1 MPRTEG
7 TIVDLNQQH
16 SPDIIQGHLKKIVET
31 YDLEWRVVHE
41 LVQNAIDA
49 IQTNSKITEGQV
61 DLILDIDN
69 DEVTVTDNG
78 TGFIKDTKLL
88 CPNGT
93 GAEKRLSSRSPA
105 KGYQGVGLKAV
116 MYSTTLFE
124 IESETENLRWTFL
137 AENLASYIAS
147 EENNVPKYE
156 IDDTKPRRKDKTFT
170 TIKAR
175 FPNNTLSM
183 FLSGLNRFFNEDS
196 VRWQDLYREEKE
208 HQQADPIDKY
218 LEHFFSW
225 YFRTYSY
232 VGCVNTLLSIPVKN
246 TSTNELEGVKPV
258 KIRLQLKSQ
267 AQFAEI
273 DGDIGDW
280 LQNIGAEEF
289 EIEIPNSAWDYAEI
303 VTANQSRKKE
313 YNITPEVVSVKP
325 NHPDWDTL
333 KATFRNKFLD
343 LKLTPNNNENNYRER
358 YADIIA
364 LLERPYSSVKAEDFQ
379 DVLEKV
385 TGIYLA
391 IGRTSYLEQLGI
403 TNHGFRIIASN
414 GTPTDHSLSVTS
426 TSSTWYQET
435 IHMII
440 NVDVNLNVGKRHLI
454 SPRFVGRI
462 NDFYKACYPVLVN
475 ISKLFVE
482 RDTTWSTEDPLPN
495 VVELKKLRREKI
507 PFRRFP
513 DDENTLIGLF
523 STALSRLHE
532 DFSVYGYFGKGRY
545 DGKFCWDKNEPRSD
559 NDLLTLEFKVQLEN
573 LVNEFD
579 LAIHDKEFRD
589 VDLIVVWDRTLNNN
603 SDWKVKGISPD
614 TRNALEQ
621 RGVPTNIVKHVLENQ
636 YGEIC
641 SLICVADLLKQFP
654 FLNDETDDLEV
665 FISQLD

>member
-1 MPRTEG
+1 MPVIEG
-7 TIVDLNQQH
+7 TIKEFNQKY
-16 SPDIIQGHLKKIVET
+16 SPNIIQGHLKKIVET

-49 IQTNSKITEGQV
+49 IQANPEVTKGQV
-61 DLILDIDN
+61 DLVLDIDS
-69 DEVTVTDNG
+69 DEITVTDNG
-78 TGFIKDTKLL
+78 TGFTNDPELL

-124 IESETENLRWTFL
+124 IESETENQHWTFL
-137 AENLASYIAS
+137 AKNLASYIDS
-147 EENNVPKYE
+147 EESDGPTYKT
-156 IDDTKPRRKDKTFT
+156 DDTKPRKSDKTYT

-175 FPNNTLSM
+175 FPSNTLRI
-183 FLSGLNRFFNEDS
+183 FLSGLDRFLNEDS
-196 VRWQDLYREEKE
+196 VRWQDLYRKEKE
-208 HQQADPIDKY
+208 DRQADPVDKY

-232 VGCVNTLLSIPVKN
+232 VGCVNRLLSIPVKN
-246 TSTNELEGVKPV
+246 ASTDEFEKVKPV
-258 KIRLQLKSQ
+258 KVRLQLKSQ

-273 DGDIGDW
+273 DGNIGDW
-280 LQNIGAEEF
+280 LQDLGAKEF
-289 EIEIPNSAWDYAEI
+289 KTEIPNSAWDYAEI
-303 VTANQSRKKE
+303 VTANQNRTRE
-313 YNITPEVVSVKP
+313 YQTTPELESLKP
-325 NHPDWDTL
+325 NDPNWNRL
-333 KATFRNKFLD
+333 KATFRDRFLD
-343 LKLTPNNNENNYRER
+343 LKLTPNESGNDFRER
-358 YADIIA
+358 YADFIA

-391 IGRTSYLEQLGI
+391 IGRTSHLEQLGI
-403 TNHGFRIIASN
+403 TNHGIRIIASN

-454 SPRFVGRI
+454 DSRFVGRI

-482 RDTTWSTEDPLPN
+482 RDTSSVREDPLPN

-513 DDENTLIGLF
+513 NDENTLIGLF
-523 STALSRLHE
+523 STAFSRLYE

-559 NDLLTLEFKVQLEN
+559 NDLLKLEFKVQLEN

-579 LAIHDKEFRD
+579 LAVHDKEFRD
-589 VDLIVVWDRTLNNN
+589 VDLIIVWDRTLNNP
-603 SDWKVKGISPD
+603 DWRVKGISPD
-614 TRNALEQ
+614 RRNALEQ

-636 YGEIC
+636 HGETC
-641 SLICVADLLKQFP
+641 SLICVADLLKQFRL
-654 FLNDETDDLEV
+654 LNDETDDLDAFVEK
-665 FISQLD
+665 LG

>member
-1 MPRTEG
+1 MPTIEG
-7 TIVDLNQQH
+7 TIKELNQQH
-16 SPDIIQGHLKKIVET
+16 STNIVRGHLKKIVET
-31 YDLEWRVVHE
+31 YDLEWRIVHE

-49 IQTNSKITEGQV
+49 IQANPEVTEGQV
-61 DLILDIDN
+61 DLVLDIDS

-78 TGFIKDTKLL
+78 TGFTNDPELL

-116 MYSTTLFE
+116 MYSTILFE
-124 IESETENLRWTFL
+124 IESETEDQHWTFL
-137 AENLASYIAS
+137 AENLASYIDS
-147 EENNVPKYE
+147 EESDELKYKT
-156 IDDTKPRRKDKTFT
+156 DDTKPRKSDKTYT

-175 FPNNTLSM
+175 FPSNTLRI
-183 FLSGLNRFFNEDS
+183 FLSGLDRFLNEDS
-196 VRWQDLYREEKE
+196 VRWQDLYRKEKE
-208 HQQADPIDKY
+208 DRQADPVDKY

-232 VGCVNTLLSIPVKN
+232 VGCVNRLLSIPVKN
-246 TSTNELEGVKPV
+246 ASTDDFEKVKPV
-258 KIRLQLKSQ
+258 KVRLQLKSQ

-273 DGDIGDW
+273 DGNIGDW
-280 LQNIGAEEF
+280 LQDLGAKEF
-289 EIEIPNSAWDYAEI
+289 KTEIPNSAWDYAEI
-303 VTANQSRKKE
+303 VTANQNRTRE
-313 YNITPEVVSVKP
+313 YQTTPELESLKP
-325 NHPDWDTL
+325 NDPNWNRL
-333 KATFRNKFLD
+333 KATFRDRFLD
-343 LKLTPNNNENNYRER
+343 LKLTPNESGNDFRER
-358 YADIIA
+358 YADFIA

-403 TNHGFRIIASN
+403 TNHGIRIIASN
-414 GTPTDHSLSVTS
+414 GIPTDHSLSVTS

-454 SPRFVGRI
+454 DSRFVGRI

-482 RDTTWSTEDPLPN
+482 RDTSSVREDPLPN

-513 DDENTLIGLF
+513 NDENTLIGLF
-523 STALSRLHE
+523 STAFSRLYG

-559 NDLLTLEFKVQLEN
+559 NDLLKLEFKVQLEN

-579 LAIHDKEFRD
+579 LAVHDKEFRD
-589 VDLIVVWDRTLNNN
+589 VDLIVVWDRTLNNP
-603 SDWKVKGISPD
+603 DWRVKGISPD
-614 TRNALEQ
+614 RRNALEQ

-636 YGEIC
+636 HGEIC
-641 SLICVADLLKQFP
+641 SLICVADLLIKFD
-654 FLNDETDDLEV
+654 LINGETDDLDAFV
-665 FISQLD
+665 TQLN